1 MPNTQERISKLL
13 RFSPSL
19 LNQKQGQ
26 VVDKMINALKITYE
40 ELKQRVVFGKQ
51 NEYLIPAMAFETVI
65 AKFLGLENYG
75 TDEILGEFM
84 TEILTLADLHETTFT
99 LEDDL
104 LRHHQ
109 DREKSSIHFVQ
120 HLQNVREI
128 RRYKQRR
135 TEHLSSEIELEIKE
149 MWTKNSHFV
158 SLEIEQEW
166 DRLIDLCSDK
176 MLERGTVIDW
186 IDDEMA
192 ENELPIVAKD
202 FSIEMLERM
211 VLIMRN
217 GTYHKEASKEWKAGK
232 SSLTF
237 WLEHHDQSTAAWQLL
252 KEVQVRA
259 LQLGTRLSHQL
270 SCMVTMMIKSQSS
283 HDNQGIVNSLEK
295 FFMSLEKF
303 TEAQQDNEVINKLI
317 MEIESATHEVTR
329 LNEGERPDGNRLKG
343 LSEPVIETNYPEK
356 TNELLE
362 KILNQAMRLEL
373 VLSHPY
379 IPDSTVLPTEVMLS
393 LVEPFLSLIE
403 NQMTS
408 FEQEIDELELPS
420 SSTAA
425 VSVFNSHMEL
435 KIKEICA

>member
-13 RFSPSL
+13 RFSASL

-51 NEYLIPAMAFETVI
+51 NEVLIPAMAFETVI

-109 DREKSSIHFVQ
+109 DREKSSMHFVQ

-128 RRYKQRR
+128 RQYKQRR
-135 TEHLSSEIELEIKE
+135 TEHLSSEIELESKE

-158 SLEIEQEW
+158 SLEIEQEGE
-166 DRLIDLCSDK
+166 RLIDLCSDK
-176 MLERGTVIDW
+176 MLERDTVIDW
-186 IDDEMA
+186 IDEDEMA
-192 ENELPIVAKD
+192 EDELPIVPKD

-237 WLEHHDQSTAAWQLL
+237 GLEHHDQSIAAWQLL

-259 LQLGTRLSHQL
+259 LQFGTRLSHQL

-295 FFMSLEKF
+295 FFLSLEKF

-317 MEIESATHEVTR
+317 MVIESATQEVTR
-329 LNEGERPDGNRLKG
+329 LNEGERPDGNRL
-343 LSEPVIETNYPEK
+343 
-356 TNELLE
+356 
-362 KILNQAMRLEL
+362 
-373 VLSHPY
+373 
-379 IPDSTVLPTEVMLS
+379 
-393 LVEPFLSLIE
+393 
-403 NQMTS
+403 
-408 FEQEIDELELPS
+408 
-420 SSTAA
+420 
-425 VSVFNSHMEL
+425 
-435 KIKEICA
+435 